1 MFMATAGLVASSIV
15 DSCRSDTGC
24 VCFIYSASTKQAAIM
39 RIFLC
44 RDFGSS
50 LRKLVFL
57 PPAQGPKLRCADC
70 RRGLSGASHL
80 PLGRPSLFGT
90 GTLPLRISKCVVA
103 RLNQRNST
111 PFSALRLGGKG
122 REKLHSLRALSKARL
137 CLSKVGLVPRPFL
150 SPHAE
155 QERRDRCHWEKR
167 GKQKSQPPSLLR
179 VCSFTQSGLTFLS
192 SGEDAKRT
200 TILCPQARLQQQQ

>member
-1 MFMATAGLVASSIV
+1 MQIRHRLYII
-15 DSCRSDTGC
+15 
-24 VCFIYSASTKQAAIM
+24 IYSASPKQAAIL
-39 RIFLC
+39 RLVLC
-44 RDFGSS
+44 RNFGSS

-122 REKLHSLRALSKARL
+122 REKLQSLRASSKARL
-137 CLSKVGLVPRPFL
+137 CPSKVGLVPRPFL
-150 SPHAE
+150 SPRTE

-167 GKQKSQPPSLLR
+167 GKTKESASLSLKN
-179 VCSFTQSGLTFLS
+179 LFLH
-192 SGEDAKRT
+192 AKRT
-200 TILCPQARLQQQQ
+200 TILCPQARRKADKPFMSSGETATTTMN

>member
-1 MFMATAGLVASSIV
+1 
-15 DSCRSDTGC
+15 
-24 VCFIYSASTKQAAIM
+24 M

-57 PPAQGPKLRCADC
+57 PPAQGPNQRCAYC

-137 CLSKVGLVPRPFL
+137 CLSKVALVPRPFL

-167 GKQKSQPPSLLR
+167 GKTKESASLSLE
-179 VCSFTQSGLTFLS
+179 SLFLH
-192 SGEDAKRT
+192 AKRT
-200 TILCPQARLQQQQ
+200 KILCPQAKMQRGQTVYVLRRDCNNNN